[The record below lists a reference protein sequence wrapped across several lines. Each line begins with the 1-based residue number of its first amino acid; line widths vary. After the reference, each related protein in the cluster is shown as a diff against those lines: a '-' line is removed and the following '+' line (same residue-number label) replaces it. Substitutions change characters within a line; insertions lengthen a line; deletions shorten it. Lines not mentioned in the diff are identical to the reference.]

1 MWRADSLEKT
11 LMLGGVGGRRRRRQ
25 RMRWL
30 DGITDS
36 VDIGLSKLRSCW
48 WTGRPGVLWFMGSQ
62 RVGHD
67 SNWAELNWMWW
78 DNKIMPN
85 YILDTEKQVM
95 EHKNATQY
103 KHCAITNTHSHTH
116 THGKLMLTM
125 NCPLEYVKLFFLF
138 IFISW
143 RLITLQY
150 CSGFCHTL
158 TWISHG
164 FTC

>member
-1 MWRADSLEKT
+1 MNSSTLATSCKELTHWKRPWCWEGLGVEGEGDRGWDGWMASLTQWT
-11 LMLGGVGGRRRRRQ
+11 LVWVNSG
-25 RMRWL
+25 
-30 DGITDS
+30 
-36 VDIGLSKLRSCW
+36 SCW
-48 WTGRPGVLWFMGSQ
+48 WTGRPGVLRLMGSQ
-62 RVGHD
+62 SRTRL

-125 NCPLEYVKLFFLF
+125 NCPLQYVKLFFF
-138 IFISW
+138 
-143 RLITLQY
+143 
-150 CSGFCHTL
+150 
-158 TWISHG
+158 
-164 FTC
+164 